1 MLNLK
6 QIDREY
12 YHDVCYTFNILVS
25 YDRQYNIMLVRN
37 LFSENVIVLDEE
49 GREKL
54 WKEINPKYYE
64 IGTYIYIQLS
74 TGFLSFV
81 DNDNWEL
88 DIHNKCFVILE

>member
-1 MLNLK
+1 
-6 QIDREY
+6 
-12 YHDVCYTFNILVS
+12 
-25 YDRQYNIMLVRN
+25 MLVRN
-37 LFSENVIVLDEE
+37 LFSENVIVLDEA

-54 WKEINPKYYE
+54 WKKINPKDYE

-88 DIHNKCFVILE
+88 DIHNKYFVILE